1 MKRIWIMGRVR
12 DLDLKDTKPFEDSVN
27 DDLANFNGKNLKGVF
42 NVELAC
48 AQKVHF
54 KWKVS
59 TPEPDT
65 PCEMPEFVSWLITGE
80 CNEFQPAYGYMLPRF
95 PGFEYSIN
103 TDDFAALYK
112 RNSNYYKASKFKK
125 ANIMFSNF
133 TGLMMSIDYY
143 Y

>member
-1 MKRIWIMGRVR
+1 MKRIWIMGKVR

-59 TPEPDT
+59 TPE
-65 PCEMPEFVSWLITGE
+65 LIPLAKCLNLFLG
-80 CNEFQPAYGYMLPRF
+80 
-95 PGFEYSIN
+95 
-103 TDDFAALYK
+103 
-112 RNSNYYKASKFKK
+112 
-125 ANIMFSNF
+125 
-133 TGLMMSIDYY
+133 
-143 Y
+143 